1 MGWVLVSI
9 SAVRLRERLRRFGE
23 GEPEATS
30 AIRDEHAELDPM
42 PARLPDPSQPPQ
54 ARGSWEQAALVN
66 IAITERIKRE
76 LGTNTPPWK
85 K

>member
-1 MGWVLVSI
+1 MK
-9 SAVRLRERLRRFGE
+9 LRDRLRRFGE

-30 AIRDEHAELDPM
+30 ATRDEERDLTPM
-42 PARLPDPSQPPQ
+42 PAHLPDPGKPPGN
-54 ARGSWEQAALVN
+54 RGSWEQAALVN